1 MNDDQKK
8 IIDDMLGGMK
18 KVSKEDPES
27 KLKEDDNSTDNDP
40 NDLVQ
45 KLMDQNEDL
54 NNKWK
59 RAVADYQN
67 LERQVK
73 REKSEFM
80 QYASSHVM
88 ERFLPILDHME
99 QATAGMTDQEKKSGW
114 AVGILMT
121 VKMFRD
127 MLKDE
132 GMIEIKAEGESYDV
146 HKMEAVEAVQGE
158 KDKVVKVLRKGY
170 ECFGKVVRPVQ
181 VIIGKGE

>member
-1 MNDDQKK
+1 MNDD
-8 IIDDMLGGMK
+8 DT
-18 KVSKEDPES
+18 
-27 KLKEDDNSTDNDP
+27 KLKDNTVFDDLDAKLDEVAAAPTQSEMLSEDQA
-40 NDLVQ
+40 VQ
-45 KLMDQNEDL
+45 KLMAQNEDL
-54 NNKWK
+54 TNKWK

-67 LERQVK
+67 LERQVR

-80 QYASSHVM
+80 QFASGQVM

-99 QATAGMTDQEKKSGW
+99 QATAGMTDDEKKSGW

-132 GMIEIKAEGESYDV
+132 GLVEIKAEGQPFDA
-146 HKMEAVEAVQGE
+146 HKMEAVEAVEGE

-170 ECFGKVVRPVQ
+170 EMFGKVVRPAQ
-181 VIIGKGE
+181 VIIGR

>member
-1 MNDDQKK
+1 MDDTKK
-8 IIDDMLGGMK
+8 IIDDEN
-18 KVSKEDPES
+18 VDIDDQIADQES
-27 KLKEDDNSTDNDP
+27 DDTTKSSDD
-40 NDLVQ
+40 DVVQ
-45 KLMDQNEDL
+45 KLMAQNDDL

-67 LERQVK
+67 LEKQVR

-80 QYASSHVM
+80 QFASANVM

-99 QATAGMTDQEKKSGW
+99 QATSGMTDEEKKSGW
-114 AVGILMT
+114 AVGVLMT

-132 GMIEIKAEGESYDV
+132 GMVEIKAEGATFDA
-146 HKMEAVEAVQGE
+146 HKMEAVEAVEGE
-158 KDKVVKVLRKGY
+158 KDKVIKVLRKGY